1 MLKSTNDCSGLATIG
16 SSSDTT
22 IAKYTRISYAVNLQ
36 KVLELLEEA
45 WTFSVSMDMSTH
57 MSMSYLDIHIY
68 LQLNRNGITNLQL
81 LVIPVYKRHMDELI
95 LATAEEY
102 LDVLCMLLKDTVI
115 RISMEGYRK
124 KTGCIL
130 GIATLFQNVAKPRFI
145 KIWYGDPHLGI
156 VLQGSYSKFGDDNC
170 YQKLTHLISYLWRQQ
185 NIISKMR

>member
-1 MLKSTNDCSGLATIG
+1 
-16 SSSDTT
+16 
-22 IAKYTRISYAVNLQ
+22 
-36 KVLELLEEA
+36 
-45 WTFSVSMDMSTH
+45 
-57 MSMSYLDIHIY
+57 
-68 LQLNRNGITNLQL
+68 
-81 LVIPVYKRHMDELI
+81 MDELI

-185 NIISKMR
+185 NIIFAMRPKVSKVADTCWESMGKVGKWFKRNKVYIDMHVNNKYPDC